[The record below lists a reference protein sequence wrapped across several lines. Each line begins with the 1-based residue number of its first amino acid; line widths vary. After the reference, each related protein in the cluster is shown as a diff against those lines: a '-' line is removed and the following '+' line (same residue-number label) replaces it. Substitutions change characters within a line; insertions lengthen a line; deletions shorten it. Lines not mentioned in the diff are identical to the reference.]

1 MVRVAKDAFLL
12 VGDMD
17 KIKAQELTEKLSGTI
32 LQDWKISELIDH
44 GKSAAV
50 FKGHN
55 VTTGDLVA
63 VKVFDD
69 ELIARYG
76 DDAQISRIKRELDL
90 VGKSHENMVKILGG
104 GFDCN
109 TKNHYLVM
117 QYLDGPNL
125 KKCLQDVPI
134 EHVPTLVSQLASCCE
149 YLETL
154 GLVHRDI
161 KPENIVL
168 VDDLSR
174 LILLDFGVVRPVG
187 QGDVTDEDG
196 VQAFVGTL
204 QYSSPEFLLRT
215 EEDTIEG
222 WRALTFYQIGAV
234 LHDLIMRTPIF
245 SESTQPYA
253 RLVNAVQQ
261 DTPTIAS
268 SSYPSYLVE
277 TSKICLSK
285 QPDLRIQLLNWSSF
299 HPPKQN
305 ENSLEE
311 IRKRVSRR
319 TQSIASSQDQTTDA
333 GDQKALLLENVISH
347 LKVKVRSVRKANQ
360 AAFPPT
366 TVTRTGHILF
376 VDFDASAS
384 HSLVGK
390 LRICLRIE
398 VMDAASGLIK
408 VEAAAEYTQQDVKT
422 PDNWS
427 VLHQGLSTGG
437 DLSSAIEKCMYLAM
451 DQAQQISGEFGCM
464 ELDLA
469 DSTKGQE

>member
-1 MVRVAKDAFLL
+1 
-12 VGDMD
+12 MD
-17 KIKAQELTEKLSGTI
+17 KVKAQELEEKLSGTT
-32 LQDWKISELIDH
+32 LQDWTISELINH

-50 FKGHN
+50 FKGHS

-76 DDAQISRIKRELDL
+76 DEAQIARIKRELDL
-90 VGKSHENMVKILGG
+90 VGKSHENMVEILGG
-104 GFDCN
+104 GFDDI

-125 KKCLQDVPI
+125 KECLQDVPI

-215 EEDTIEG
+215 EEDTLEG

-234 LHDLIMRTPIF
+234 LHDLIMRKPIF

-277 TSKICLSK
+277 TSKMCLSK
-285 QPDLRIQLLNWSSF
+285 QPDLRIKLLKWSSF
-299 HPPKQN
+299 HPPKNQ

-311 IRKRVSRR
+311 IRKRVSQR
-319 TQSIASSQDQTTDA
+319 TQTIASSQDQATDA
-333 GDQKALLLENVISH
+333 GDQQASLLEDVISH
-347 LKVKVRSVRKANQ
+347 LKVKVRSVRNANQ

-366 TVTRTGHILF
+366 TITRDGHTLI

-384 HSLVGK
+384 HSLAGK
-390 LRICLRIE
+390 LRIYLRIE
-398 VMDAASGLIK
+398 VLDAASGLVM
-408 VEAAAEYTQQDVKT
+408 VEAAGVYTQEDAKA
-422 PDNWS
+422 PDSWS
-427 VLHQGLSTGG
+427 VLHQGLSSGG
-437 DLSSAIEKCMYLAM
+437 DLSSAIETCMYLAM
-451 DQAQQISGEFGCM
+451 DRAQQIVGEFGCM
-464 ELDLA
+464 DLDLGETA
-469 DSTKGQE
+469 EGQD

>member
-1 MVRVAKDAFLL
+1 
-12 VGDMD
+12 MD
-17 KIKAQELTEKLSGTI
+17 KVKAQELEEKLSGAI
-32 LQDWKISELIDH
+32 LQDWKIAELINH

-50 FKGHN
+50 FKGYHT
-55 VTTGDLVA
+55 TTGDLVA

-76 DDAQISRIKRELDL
+76 DDAQIARIKRELDL
-90 VGKSHENMVKILGG
+90 VGKSHTNMVEILGG

-109 TKNHYLVM
+109 TNNHYLVM

-125 KKCLQDVPI
+125 KDCLQDVPI
-134 EHVPTLVSQLASCCE
+134 EHVPSLISQLASCCE

-168 VDDLSR
+168 VDGCSR

-268 SSYPSYLVE
+268 SSYPNYLVE
-277 TSKICLSK
+277 ISKMCLSK
-285 QPDLRIQLLNWSSF
+285 QPDLRIKLLTWSSF
-299 HPPKQN
+299 HPPKNQ

-311 IRKRVSRR
+311 VRKRVSQR
-319 TQSIASSQDQTTDA
+319 TLSIASSQDQTTDA
-333 GDQKALLLENVISH
+333 GDQEASLREDVISH
-347 LKVKVRSVRKANQ
+347 LKVMVRRVRNANQ

-366 TVTRTGHILF
+366 TITRDGHTLV

-384 HSLVGK
+384 HSLAGK
-390 LRICLRIE
+390 LRICLRIG
-398 VMDAASGLIK
+398 VLDAAASLVM
-408 VEAAAEYTQQDVKT
+408 VEAAGVYAQQDVQA
-422 PDNWS
+422 PNNWAI
-427 VLHQGLSTGG
+427 LHQGLSSGG
-437 DLSSAIEKCMYLAM
+437 GLSSAIETCMYLAM
-451 DQAQQISGEFGCM
+451 DRAQQISGDFGCM
-464 ELDLA
+464 DLDLGEI
-469 DSTKGQE
+469 TEGQE

>member
-1 MVRVAKDAFLL
+1 ML

-17 KIKAQELTEKLSGTI
+17 KIKAQELAGKLSGTV
-32 LQDWKISELIDH
+32 LQEWKIADLINF

-50 FKGHN
+50 FKGCHIP
-55 VTTGDLVA
+55 TGDLVA

-76 DDAQISRIKRELDL
+76 DDAQIARIGRELDL
-90 VGKSHENMVKILGG
+90 VGKSHANMVEILGG

-109 TKNHYLVM
+109 TNNHYLVM
-117 QYLDGPNL
+117 QYLNGPNL
-125 KKCLQDVPI
+125 KECLQEVPV
-134 EHVPTLVSQLASCCE
+134 EHVPTLISQLASCCE

-168 VDDLSR
+168 VDDFSR

-234 LHDLIMRTPIF
+234 LHDLIMRKPIF
-245 SESTQPYA
+245 SESMQPYA

-261 DTPTIAS
+261 DTPAIAS

-277 TSKICLSK
+277 TSRMCLSK
-285 QPDLRIQLLNWSSF
+285 KPDLRVKLLNWYSF
-299 HPPKQN
+299 HPPKSQ

-311 IRKRVSRR
+311 IRKRVSQR
-319 TQSIASSQDQTTDA
+319 TLSIASSQDQTTDA
-333 GDQKALLLENVISH
+333 GDQQASLLEDVISH
-347 LKVKVRSVRKANQ
+347 LKVKVRSVRNANQ

-366 TVTRTGHILF
+366 TITRDGHTLV
-376 VDFDASAS
+376 VDFNASAS
-384 HSLVGK
+384 HSLAGK
-390 LRICLRIE
+390 LRICLRIG
-398 VMDAASGLIK
+398 VLDAASGLVI
-408 VEAAAEYTQQDVKT
+408 VEAAGVYTQQEVKT
-422 PDNWS
+422 PDNWA
-427 VLHQGLSTGG
+427 VLHQGLSAGG
-437 DLSSAIEKCMYLAM
+437 DLSSAIETCMYLAM
-451 DQAQQISGEFGCM
+451 DRAQQISGEFGCM
-464 ELDLA
+464 DLDLGEIA
-469 DSTKGQE
+469 EGQE

>member
-1 MVRVAKDAFLL
+1 
-12 VGDMD
+12 MD
-17 KIKAQELTEKLSGTI
+17 KVKAQELEERLSGAI
-32 LQDWKISELIDH
+32 LQDWKISELINH

-50 FKGHN
+50 FKGYH
-55 VTTGDLVA
+55 TKTGDLVA

-76 DDAQISRIKRELDL
+76 DDAQIARIKRELDL
-90 VGKSHENMVKILGG
+90 VGKSHTNMVEILGG

-109 TKNHYLVM
+109 TNNHYLVM

-125 KKCLQDVPI
+125 KDCLQDVPI
-134 EHVPTLVSQLASCCE
+134 EHVPNLISQLASCCE

-168 VDDLSR
+168 VDGYSR

-215 EEDTIEG
+215 EEDTIKG

-277 TSKICLSK
+277 TSKMCLSK
-285 QPDLRIQLLNWSSF
+285 QPDLRIELLNWSSF
-299 HPPKQN
+299 HPPKNQG
-305 ENSLEE
+305 NSLEE
-311 IRKRVSRR
+311 IRKRVSQRSI
-319 TQSIASSQDQTTDA
+319 SIASSQDQITDA
-333 GDQKALLLENVISH
+333 GDQQASLLEDVISH
-347 LKVKVRSVRKANQ
+347 LKVKVRSIRIANQ

-366 TVTRTGHILF
+366 TITRADHTLV

-384 HSLVGK
+384 HSLSGK
-390 LRICLRIE
+390 LRICLRIL
-398 VMDAASGLIK
+398 VLDAASGLVK
-408 VEAAAEYTQQDVKT
+408 VEAAGVYTQQEVKA
-422 PDNWS
+422 PDNWA
-427 VLHQGLSTGG
+427 VLHQGLSSGG
-437 DLSSAIEKCMYLAM
+437 DLTSAIETCMYLAI
-451 DQAQQISGEFGCM
+451 DRAQQISGEFGCVD
-464 ELDLA
+464 LDLGEI
-469 DSTKGQE
+469 TEGQE